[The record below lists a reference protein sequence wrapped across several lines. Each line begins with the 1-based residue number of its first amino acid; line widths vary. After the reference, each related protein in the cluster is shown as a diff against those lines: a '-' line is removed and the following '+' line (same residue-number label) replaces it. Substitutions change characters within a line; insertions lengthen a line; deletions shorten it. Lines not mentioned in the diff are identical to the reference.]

1 VASAGDIEP
10 IQTLS
15 TDLVFSN
22 ASASSDATSLPQLVS
37 SGDPP
42 TSNATAYST
51 TAAPSTE
58 SVAEDPHQDVKSTS
72 LPTSSSLTVPSITTD
87 DPSPAS
93 MDTDAG
99 KDGTES
105 IDNANSMQVDV
116 KNRQKSQSSST
127 DVAVVAPPA
136 WLVAVNMDVYLLGCS
151 DATAWKELIETL
163 YKFERLNTLNGVRRY
178 NFIKDCY

>member
-1 VASAGDIEP
+1 MASTGDIKT
-10 IQTLS
+10 IQSLS

-22 ASASSDATSLPQLVS
+22 ASASSDASSLPQLVS

-58 SVAEDPHQDVKSTS
+58 SGAEDPHQDVKSTS
-72 LPTSSSLTVPSITTD
+72 PPTPSSLTVPSITTD

-93 MDTDAG
+93 MDTDTG

-105 IDNANSMQVDV
+105 LDNVNSMQVDV
-116 KNRQKSQSSST
+116 KNRQKGQSSST

-151 DATAWKELIETL
+151 DATAWKKLIETL
-163 YKFERLNTLNGVRRY
+163 YKFEKLNTLNGVRRY